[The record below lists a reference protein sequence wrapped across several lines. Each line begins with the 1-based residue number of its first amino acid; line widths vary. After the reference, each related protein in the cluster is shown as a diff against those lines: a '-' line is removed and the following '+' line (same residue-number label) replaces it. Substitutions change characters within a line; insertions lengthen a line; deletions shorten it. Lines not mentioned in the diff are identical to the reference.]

1 MTIATTPVDQVP
13 GVTTVIDTAN
23 ATPQAVK
30 LLAAYFND
38 KARRDVDASTEN
50 FNEEPFAYVDATLG
64 ALFPTREALRG
75 LFSQGLP
82 TWPAGAK
89 SYLTRVIGD
98 ETSAIVYFTNDPGIF
113 FPVDQRAVSVV
124 DFVDG
129 KVSRW
134 IDYWDSNRIGAATV
148 GGFKAPA
155 ESFPADFGESLV
167 GEKASERIKQVAA
180 NLNRALAAH
189 DIAAAGAL
197 FAPDATFIDLTAHVR
212 VAGPRDITSF
222 LDKAQGTLP
231 YLGHEVEARHVVGS
245 DAGGGYEWTAKGVVP
260 RGVNVL
266 KLDEQGLITSF
277 ESVWDGALVDDDA
290 LLRLAK
296 AAIQR

>member
-1 MTIATTPVDQVP
+1 MGNATTPADQVP

-23 ATPQAVK
+23 ATPQVVK

-38 KARRDVDASTEN
+38 KARRDVDASTAN

-64 ALFPTREALRG
+64 ALFPSREALRG
-75 LFSQGLP
+75 LFAQGLP
-82 TWPAGAK
+82 TWPDGAN
-89 SYLTRVIGD
+89 SYMTRVVGD

-124 DFVDG
+124 NFIDG
-129 KVSRW
+129 RVSRW
-134 IDYWDSNRIGAATV
+134 VDYWDANRIGAVTV
-148 GGFKAPA
+148 RGFKQPD
-155 ESFPADFGESLV
+155 ENFPADFGESLV
-167 GEKASERIKQVAA
+167 GEVASDQVKQAA
-180 NLNRALAAH
+180 QSLNRALAAH
-189 DIAAAGAL
+189 DAAGAAAL
-197 FAPDATFIDLTAHVR
+197 FAPDATFTDLTAHVR

-231 YLGHEVEARHVVGS
+231 YLGHGVEVRHVVGS
-245 DAGGGYEWTAKGVVP
+245 DAGGGYEWTARGVVP

-266 KLDEQGLITSF
+266 TLDGQGLITSF
-277 ESVWDGALVDDDA
+277 ESVWDGSRVDDDA

>member
-1 MTIATTPVDQVP
+1 MDDVKTPADQVP

-23 ATPQAVK
+23 ATPQVVK
-30 LLAAYFND
+30 LVAAYFND
-38 KARRDVDASTEN
+38 KARRDVDASAAN
-50 FNEEPFAYVDATLG
+50 FSEDPFIYVDATLG

-75 LFSQGLP
+75 LFAQGLP
-82 TWPAGAK
+82 TWPAGAN
-89 SYLTRVIGD
+89 SYPTRVIGD

-124 DFVDG
+124 NFVDG

-134 IDYWDSNRIGAATV
+134 IDYWDANRIGAANV
-148 GGFKAPA
+148 QGLKQPDDN
-155 ESFPADFGESLV
+155 FPADFGESLV
-167 GEKASERIKQVAA
+167 GEVASDRIKQAA
-180 NLNRALAAH
+180 ADLNRALAAH
-189 DIAAAGAL
+189 DAAGAAAL
-197 FAPDATFIDLTAHVR
+197 FAPDATFTDQTAHVR

-222 LDKAQGTLP
+222 LDGAQETLP
-231 YLGHEVEARHVVGS
+231 YLGHGVEVRHVAGS

-266 KLDEQGLITSF
+266 KFDDQGLITTF
-277 ESVWDGALVDDDA
+277 ESVWDGSRVDDDA